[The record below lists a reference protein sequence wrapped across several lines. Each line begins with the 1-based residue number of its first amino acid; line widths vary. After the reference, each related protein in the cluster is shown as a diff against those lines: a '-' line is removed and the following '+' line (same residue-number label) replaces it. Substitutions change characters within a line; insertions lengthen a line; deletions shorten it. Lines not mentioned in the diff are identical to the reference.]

1 MAGVS
6 ERAIKK
12 ILDNRN
18 KKLEGGFNSI
28 PFGLKRLEQFVP
40 GVQKPNYTI
49 LTANSGV
56 GKTKVAKN
64 MFVFRPYDFVKNN
77 PGANIKFTVLY
88 FCLEEPDEAFMQS
101 YICYKLYRKYGERIS
116 IKELRSQLKPED
128 PSAVIDELTLS
139 RVNEM
144 LPELKKFEHD
154 VHLIRDVDK
163 PYSIYKYCTEFL
175 EDGDVGDWVMSPRKV
190 WVPDEKRTV
199 TKITRDRYV
208 YSHPDHYVLVV
219 IDHIGLIHPEKGQ
232 DLWEAIR
239 ILSSRYLVNL
249 RNIYGCSILVLQ
261 QQSSEK
267 EKQQYTYKGASIEAK
282 LEPSLDGLG
291 NCKETQRDADEVFGI
306 FAPDRYEIT
315 DHRGYD
321 IAKLR
326 DNYRS
331 FSILKS
337 RDGEANLRLG
347 LFFDG
352 AVNYIAELKP
362 SKEMTPD
369 DYIKVQKLVGRA

>member
-1 MAGVS
+1 MSSIS
-6 ERAIKK
+6 ERAIQR
-12 ILDNRN
+12 IVDNRN
-18 KKLEGGFNSI
+18 KKLSGGFNSI

-40 GVQKPNYTI
+40 GIQRPNYTI

-64 MFVFRPYDFVKNN
+64 MFVFRPYDFVKKH
-77 PGANIKFTVLY
+77 PEANIKFTVLY
-88 FCLEEPDEAFMQS
+88 FCLEEPDDAFMQS
-101 YICYKLYRKYGERIS
+101 YICYKLYKQYGQRIS

-128 PSAVIDELTLS
+128 KTAVIDEITLD
-139 RVNEM
+139 RVNAM
-144 LPELKKFEHD
+144 LPELKEFEHD

-163 PYSIYKYCTEFL
+163 PYSIYKYCTDYL
-175 EDGDVGDWVMSPRKV
+175 EDNAIGDWVMGPRKV
-190 WVPDEKRTV
+190 WMPSEKRMV
-199 TKITRDRYV
+199 TKISRDRYT
-208 YSHPDHYVLVV
+208 YNHPDHYVLVV

-239 ILSSRYLVNL
+239 TLSSRYLVNL
-249 RNIYGCSILVLQ
+249 RNIYGCSVLVLQ

-267 EKQQYTYKGASIEAK
+267 EKQQYTFKGASIESK

-291 NCKETQRDADEVFGI
+291 NCKETQRDADEVFGV
-306 FAPDRYEIT
+306 FAPDRYEIGE
-315 DHRGYD
+315 HRGYD
-321 IAKLR
+321 ITQLR

-352 AVNYIAELKP
+352 AVNYIAELLPAKDM
-362 SKEMTPD
+362 KKDE
-369 DYIKVQKLVGRA
+369 YEKVLKRVGRA

>member
-6 ERAIKK
+6 ERAINR
-12 ILDNRN
+12 ILENRK

-40 GVQKPNYTI
+40 GIQRPNYTI
-49 LTANSGV
+49 VTANSGV

-64 MFVFRPYDFVKNN
+64 MFVFRPYDFVKSH
-77 PGANIKFTVLY
+77 PEANIKFTVLY
-88 FCLEEPDEAFMQS
+88 FCLEEPDDAFMQS
-101 YICYKLYRKYGERIS
+101 YICYQLYKKHGQRIS

-128 PSAVIDELTLS
+128 KTAVIDDITLD
-139 RVNEM
+139 RVNQM
-144 LPELKKFEHD
+144 LPELKEFEHD

-175 EDGDVGDWVMSPRKV
+175 EDNEIGDWIMSPRKI
-190 WVPDEKRTV
+190 WIPDEKRTV
-199 TKITRDRYV
+199 TKISRDRYQFN
-208 YSHPDHYVLVV
+208 HPDHYVLVV
-219 IDHIGLIHPEKGQ
+219 IDHIGLVHPEKGQ

-267 EKQQYTYKGASIEAK
+267 EKQQYTYKGASIESK

-315 DHRGYD
+315 DHRGYN
-321 IAKLR
+321 ISHLR

-352 AVNYIAELKP
+352 AVNYLAELKP
-362 SKEMTPD
+362 PKEMTPD
-369 DYIKVQKLVGRA
+369 DYVKVQKLVGRA

>member
-6 ERAIKK
+6 ERAINR
-12 ILDNRN
+12 ILENRN
-18 KKLEGGFNSI
+18 KKLSGGYNSI
-28 PFGLKRLEQFVP
+28 PFGLKRLEQYVP
-40 GVQKPNYTI
+40 GIQKPNYTI
-49 LTANSGV
+49 ITANSGV

-64 MFVFRPYDFVKNN
+64 MFVFRPYDFIKKN
-77 PGANIKFTVLY
+77 PAAGIKYTVLY
-88 FCLEEPDEAFMQS
+88 FCLEEPDDAFMQS
-101 YICYKLYRKYGERIS
+101 YICYKLYKQYGQRIS

-128 PSAVIDELTLS
+128 KTAVIDEITLQ

-144 LPELKKFEHD
+144 LPSLKEFEHD
-154 VHLIRDVDK
+154 IHLIRDVDK

-175 EDGDVGDWVMSPRKV
+175 EDNSIGDWTMSPRKI
-190 WVPDEKRTV
+190 WLPEERKNV
-199 TKITRDRYV
+199 TKIVRDRFIYN
-208 YSHPDHYVLVV
+208 HPDHYVLVV

-239 ILSSRYLVNL
+239 VLSSRYLVNL

-261 QQSSEK
+261 QQSSDK
-267 EKQQYTYKGASIEAK
+267 EKQQYTYKGASIESK

-321 IAKLR
+321 ISKLR

-362 SKEMTPD
+362 PKEMESD
-369 DYIKVQKLVGRA
+369 DYKSVLKRVGKA